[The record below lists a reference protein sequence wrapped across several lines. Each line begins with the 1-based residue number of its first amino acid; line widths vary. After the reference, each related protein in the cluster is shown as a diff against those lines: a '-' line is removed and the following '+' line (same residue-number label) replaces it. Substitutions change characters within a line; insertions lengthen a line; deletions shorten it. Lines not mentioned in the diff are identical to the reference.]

1 MCLPLLRTGRPSPA
15 ALIPFET
22 EPENLQASSAE
33 AFNTT
38 KANHDGMFSSFKPYS
53 SMEAKSRGFRI
64 GPIVA
69 DNEGFRIGK
78 DLVAGKN
85 GFRIGNMLQADQSGF
100 RLGRPRGIVA
110 TNQNFSVGGRVWGGR
125 DIGTDRTT
133 KGREDQERHTRRE
146 HRHQRSIS
154 TSSPTSSSSSSS
166 SDSVSSVGSLPA
178 FEDLKDYQLP
188 ETRVA
193 LENWLN
199 HPDQPITKN
208 EVRRMYQQITSADT
222 RSLAQHQ
229 QNMSGLRIEIRELM
243 KAFRESQKVQ
253 KRERRAVKRKRRSAR
268 RAKKQQKR
276 LLKREERRALHAE
289 KKHKGKGK
297 ERGGHSRNFAPFGI
311 AQQSA
316 TINHGSSNPR
326 EASSSISSIVRGFPF
341 GRKTS
346 APPGSRP
353 RSPQPSHGDHNGLS
367 GMHNTWPFTQGA
379 PYALGNISMPSF
391 GRPSLVSRSAER
403 IHSQLL
409 VVSSLADDSEARA
422 VELRVAVTTHGTSHN
437 SRLKMMSEAT
447 ATVEEAGRYRR
458 EPDKLR
464 AERQLL
470 DSELAKELDEE
481 IVQCEQG
488 RGKGQFD
495 GVTSH

>member
-1 MCLPLLRTGRPSPA
+1 
-15 ALIPFET
+15 
-22 EPENLQASSAE
+22 
-33 AFNTT
+33 
-38 KANHDGMFSSFKPYS
+38 
-53 SMEAKSRGFRI
+53 
-64 GPIVA
+64 
-69 DNEGFRIGK
+69 
-78 DLVAGKN
+78 
-85 GFRIGNMLQADQSGF
+85 
-100 RLGRPRGIVA
+100 
-110 TNQNFSVGGRVWGGR
+110 
-125 DIGTDRTT
+125 
-133 KGREDQERHTRRE
+133 
-146 HRHQRSIS
+146 
-154 TSSPTSSSSSSS
+154 
-166 SDSVSSVGSLPA
+166 
-178 FEDLKDYQLP
+178 
-188 ETRVA
+188 
-193 LENWLN
+193 
-199 HPDQPITKN
+199 
-208 EVRRMYQQITSADT
+208 
-222 RSLAQHQ
+222 
-229 QNMSGLRIEIRELM
+229 MSGLRIEIRELM

-326 EASSSISSIVRGFPF
+326 EASSSISSI
-341 GRKTS
+341 
-346 APPGSRP
+346 
-353 RSPQPSHGDHNGLS
+353 
-367 GMHNTWPFTQGA
+367 
-379 PYALGNISMPSF
+379 
-391 GRPSLVSRSAER
+391 
-403 IHSQLL
+403 LL